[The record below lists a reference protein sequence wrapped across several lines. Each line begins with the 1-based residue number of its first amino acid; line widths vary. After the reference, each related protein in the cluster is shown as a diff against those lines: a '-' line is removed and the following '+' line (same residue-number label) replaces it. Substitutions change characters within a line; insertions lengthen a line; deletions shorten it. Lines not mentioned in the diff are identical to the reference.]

1 MKRKNNVIDEN
12 EIEENESKI
21 DFDIKSL
28 DVIWH
33 MPKETKVAINITKVA
48 DLNVKKVN
56 EIQKYMNLTQI
67 NIKDKT
73 SNYVDSYDVETYKKI
88 RLELD
93 KIVSKASDKTSDI
106 DKFLEIYK
114 TLGQKISYNY
124 NEVRSIDKNGYIDVN
139 KLNHSLEGGL
149 LNNYS
154 VCEGYSKILNEAL
167 TLAGIQSKYI
177 KGQTSTKQKD
187 NIKVKINEKIYNSPV
202 DLHVW
207 NQVNIGGKWYNTD
220 LTYDA
225 VNIKDGRELDYCLQ
239 SDKEFINHYPTSR
252 YVEKCD
258 KSYNREEISKKLGI
272 AKPFKI
278 ENKEYTTSEMIEL
291 ISKLNESAPHGT
303 IINIIEEESKRE
315 NENNENSSYEL
326 MIGNINYNSKIK
338 WPSTLIKISEKQIAE
353 LAQSYAEKFHV
364 TEKKGILVKSA
375 ENVEFVDFDNIDKI
389 INEQGLNT
397 KKMFRPQRNKKIA
410 ENALVEYKT
419 SIWLKIK
426 NSIKNTIEKLQKSFS
441 KNKMEDNST
450 NLKENI
456 EENCSDNKLRTWDLK
471 NWSNE
476 EIQFYKEQAKADKN
490 KEKNTQEKDI
500 ENI

>member
-1 MKRKNNVIDEN
+1 
-12 EIEENESKI
+12 
-21 DFDIKSL
+21 
-28 DVIWH
+28 
-33 MPKETKVAINITKVA
+33 
-48 DLNVKKVN
+48 
-56 EIQKYMNLTQI
+56 MNLTQI

-139 KLNHSLEGGL
+139 ELNHSLEGGL

-167 TLAGIQSKYI
+167 TLVGIQSKYI

-187 NIKVKINEKIYNSPV
+187 NIEVKINEKIYNSPV

-303 IINIIEEESKRE
+303 IINIIEGESKRE

-397 KKMFRPQRNKKIA
+397 KKCLNHKKIR
-410 ENALVEYKT
+410 K
-419 SIWLKIK
+419 
-426 NSIKNTIEKLQKSFS
+426 
-441 KNKMEDNST
+441 
-450 NLKENI
+450 
-456 EENCSDNKLRTWDLK
+456 
-471 NWSNE
+471 
-476 EIQFYKEQAKADKN
+476 
-490 KEKNTQEKDI
+490 
-500 ENI
+500 